1 MVLFNYLLLYY
12 SVSPIFDLRGK
23 PMKKMIQKL
32 AYFLSEVLRRVITD
46 SIKQLLRCFLE
57 SIPDAELVA

>member
-1 MVLFNYLLLYY
+1 
-12 SVSPIFDLRGK
+12 
-23 PMKKMIQKL
+23 MKKMIQKL